1 MKALAYRNYVPGV
14 LSSLDGYVCVH
25 CVEKDQLNHEY
36 STLFFCYVRLGKVDE
51 EIRCAWCGSKV
62 GDTKNSHAAKRIASM
77 IEGGPQEEE
86 EE

>member
-25 CVEKDQLNHEY
+25 CVEKDQLKYEY

-51 EIRCAWCGSKV
+51 KIKCAWCGSPV
-62 GDTKNSHAAKRIASM
+62 GSYKSSHAAKRIASM
-77 IEGGPQEEE
+77 IECGPQEEE
-86 EE
+86 DK